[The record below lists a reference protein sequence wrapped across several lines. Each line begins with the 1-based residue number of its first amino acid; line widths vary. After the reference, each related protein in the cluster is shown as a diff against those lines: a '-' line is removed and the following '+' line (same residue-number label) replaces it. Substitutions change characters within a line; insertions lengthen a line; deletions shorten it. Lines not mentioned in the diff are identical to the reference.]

1 MTQNGKSVKPASNKN
16 ANPNK
21 LSRSWNWLNENSRAI
36 VAVVAI
42 IGILGTGLY
51 IVRTESKAAAT
62 NAVSELKGE
71 IQDSS
76 NLIRNEID
84 QNSDKIIE
92 LTTTLKSIKEDV
104 EGIKDRFRAVPIKA
118 ANEYMLKF
126 FLTQYRSLARAFSL
140 AATVCNHPFRPTLT
154 PFANFFDK
162 KADS

>member
-42 IGILGTGLY
+42 IGILGTGFMD

-92 LTTTLKSIKEDV
+92 LTSTLKSIKEDV
-104 EGIKDRFRAVPIKA
+104 EVIKDRFRAVPITA
-118 ANEYMLKF
+118 AKE
-126 FLTQYRSLARAFSL
+126 
-140 AATVCNHPFRPTLT
+140 
-154 PFANFFDK
+154 
-162 KADS
+162 